1 MILKRIL
8 KITLIVLIIII
19 IAMAGLAFYAFNIEP
34 FNLQVN
40 KIDLSQNQINP
51 LKLVQFSD
59 THIKPD
65 FTAKNFQKVVDL
77 INQQEADIVVF
88 TGDLYD
94 DAGNY
99 SDNENII
106 NLLQNIKAKYLKIA
120 VYGNHDY
127 FNVNSK
133 TSNKNADSLNYR
145 EIMKQGGFILLKQQ
159 SEIVQVE
166 GKKLFFAGAEQG
178 YSKAPQEFAN
188 PNNKNADY
196 NIFLCHQPFL
206 YEKYKEC
213 DYNLILSGH
222 THGGQINIPFISKIL
237 SQEKGS
243 NFFAG
248 LYDLGPNKKLYTNVG
263 IGTTRISAR
272 FMAAPEISVFSLPV

>member
-8 KITLIVLIIII
+8 VISLIVFLIMVILMTGI
-19 IAMAGLAFYAFNIEP
+19 AFYSFNIEP

-40 KIDLSQNQINP
+40 KIDLSQNQIDP

-77 INQQEADIVVF
+77 INQQEADVVVF

-94 DAGNY
+94 DACKY

-106 NLLQNIKAKYLKIA
+106 NLLQNIKAKHLKIA

-127 FNVNSK
+127 FNINSK
-133 TSNKNADSLNYR
+133 SSNKESDSLSYR
-145 EIMKQGGFILLKQQ
+145 EIMKQGGFTLLKQQ
-159 SEIVQVE
+159 SEIFE
-166 GKKLFFAGAEQG
+166 IKGKKLFFAGIEHDH
-178 YSKAPQEFAN
+178 SKTPKEFAN
-188 PNNKNADY
+188 PDDKNADY
-196 NIFLCHQPFL
+196 NILLCHQPFL
-206 YEKYKEC
+206 YEKYKAC

-237 SQEKGS
+237 AQEKGS

-248 LYDLGPNKKLYTNVG
+248 LYILGPNKNLYTNIG

-272 FMAAPEISVFSLPV
+272 FRATPEISVFSLPA